1 MFDSTAL
8 LQRRFAA
15 LRTYA
20 EFFSLRHVRQSSQH
34 LAVRKNIAEP
44 PSLSSDEGVMI
55 TVRVNGV
62 EAYAATGNLSQTGL
76 QQALERAESQARGI
90 SAHALLDLREQPVA
104 DARFDYLSPDLQQPF
119 PNLADCYQLLADES
133 ARVPDDPR
141 LVSWYAGLGIT
152 DVEQIYLNNAGA
164 QIRQA
169 QRFVFPGLSVTA
181 FDGSDSQTRSL
192 GRDNFGQQGG
202 VDVIERCGIVG
213 AGRQVADQ
221 ALQLLLAPNA
231 PQGPRDLLLT
241 PDQMML
247 QIHESIGHPLELDRI
262 LGDERNYAGT
272 SFVKVED
279 FGHLRY
285 GSPLLNVTFDPD
297 IPHELASYAHDDD
310 GTPASKQWLIRDG
323 VLVRR
328 MQALE
333 TLSHVATVVFDK
345 TGTLTRDAFVLEDL
359 RLRDGVSRAQ
369 ALALAA
375 ALARDSLH
383 PVSRAL
389 VDAAR
394 AEGSGSSGE
403 TPVLAALEEVA
414 GQGVKARLANGHEVR
429 LGSAAF
435 CGVPVTNGS
444 GPSSHL
450 SDGQGW
456 LASFHF
462 REDARDDAQASV
474 AALKDD
480 GVKVRLLSG
489 DRHDAAARLGALVGI
504 DDARGGCLP
513 DDKLALMQQAQ
524 AEGATVAMVG
534 DGLNDGP
541 VLAGANVSFAF
552 GRSMPLARAQA
563 DFVVLGDRLS
573 LIPACHAKARRTMQ
587 IVRQNL
593 GWAAAYNAIGV
604 PLAMM
609 GWVSAWLAGLGMA
622 ASSLLVVVNAL
633 RLSSDEQRPD
643 EVH

>member
-15 LRTYA
+15 LRTRA

-44 PSLSSDEGVMI
+44 PSLSLDEGVMI
-55 TVRVNGV
+55 TVRVKGV
-62 EAYAATGNLSQTGL
+62 EAYAATGDLSVRGL
-76 QQALERAESQARGI
+76 QQALERAEQQAGAI
-90 SAHALLDLREQPVA
+90 AAHALLDLQQHPVSS
-104 DARFDYLSPDLQQPF
+104 ARSDYLSPDRQAAF
-119 PNLADCYQLLADES
+119 PSLAQCYQMLGEES

-152 DVEQIYLNNAGA
+152 DVEQIYLNSAGA

-323 VLVRR
+323 VLVRPLGG
-328 MQALE
+328 AL
-333 TLSHVATVVFDK
+333 SQYRS
-345 TGTLTRDAFVLEDL
+345 GM
-359 RLRDGVSRAQ
+359 DGVANSRASSWNRAPIDRMANLNIEPGEHSQ
-369 ALALAA
+369 AQLI
-375 ALARDSLH
+375 
-383 PVSRAL
+383 
-389 VDAAR
+389 
-394 AEGSGSSGE
+394 
-403 TPVLAALEEVA
+403 A
-414 GQGVKARLANGHEVR
+414 GIEHGILM
-429 LGSAAF
+429 S
-435 CGVPVTNGS
+435 TNRS
-444 GPSSHL
+444 WS
-450 SDGQGW
+450 
-456 LASFHF
+456 
-462 REDARDDAQASV
+462 
-474 AALKDD
+474 
-480 GVKVRLLSG
+480 
-489 DRHDAAARLGALVGI
+489 I
-504 DDARGGCLP
+504 DDARNKFQFGCEWGQLIENGELKGVVKNP
-513 DDKLALMQQAQ
+513 NYRGISASFWKNLRA
-524 AEGATVAMVG
+524 VG
-534 DGLNDGP
+534 DASTL
-541 VLAGANVSFAF
+541 
-552 GRSMPLARAQA
+552 Q
-563 DFVVLGDRLS
+563 VLGTPNCGKGEPNQVIRVG
-573 LIPACHAKARRTMQ
+573 HASPSCVFSQ
-587 IVRQNL
+587 IDVF
-593 GWAAAYNAIGV
+593 GGDA
-604 PLAMM
+604 
-609 GWVSAWLAGLGMA
+609 
-622 ASSLLVVVNAL
+622 
-633 RLSSDEQRPD
+633 
-643 EVH
+643 